1 VVLQD
6 VLKQR
11 TLSYDKEKDQLNA
24 LKKTLEKRKKPMQNK
39 QNRKAT
45 LKEDVRPAAVCFSIF
60 ACATNISRVYGK
72 ELQQHSKRRRNT

>member
-1 VVLQD
+1 VLQD

-45 LKEDVRPAAVCFSIF
+45 LKEDVRPFAFCFSF
-60 ACATNISRVYGK
+60 FVCATNTS
-72 ELQQHSKRRRNT
+72 